1 MPEPDHR
8 VASVDAFAQRGK
20 RRRDV
25 AVVRIREGQ
34 VSGRRI
40 DRSQDAVLNVA
51 HRFLGMNRGE
61 SGRTAPRWRSAPRDP
76 LKQGQNPEY

>member
-1 MPEPDHR
+1 MYAASEPRNRTADVRGERVPEPDHR

-51 HRFLGMNRGE
+51 HRFLGNE
-61 SGRTAPRWRSAPRDP
+61 SG
-76 LKQGQNPEY
+76 

>member
-1 MPEPDHR
+1 M
-8 VASVDAFAQRGK
+8 
-20 RRRDV
+20 
-25 AVVRIREGQ
+25 
-34 VSGRRI
+34 
-40 DRSQDAVLNVA
+40 LNVA